1 MSIKANVK
9 PLTHW
14 VIYKGYT
21 VRFTRRD
28 ATSVAGVLTTPDGP
42 LTFEY
47 DATIQVIHLPT
58 HSIAINQYGWEL
70 DNVALPPTPPDA

>member
-1 MSIKANVK
+1 MSIRANVK

-28 ATSVAGVLTTPDGP
+28 VTAVTGVLSTPDGP
-42 LTFEY
+42 LTFAY
-47 DATIQVIHLPT
+47 DPRAQVIHLPDR
-58 HSIAINQYGWEL
+58 AICINEYGWEI
-70 DNVALPPTPPDA
+70 DSPQPPAD